1 VTPLYLF
8 DTPGLAALARY
19 VAADTLFAFDLD
31 GTLAPIVEDHTAAQ
45 VAEPVRNTLQR
56 LTRLAKVVVI
66 TGRARKDVEAI
77 LGFEPQLV
85 IGNHG
90 AEWPAH
96 QKSRNWQFVEYCLKW
111 RKQLQDALCCEP
123 GVELEFKGESISLHY
138 RKAPDTGSA
147 LAQIHTAIDQLE
159 PAPRR
164 FGGKFVVNVLP
175 MQALGKG
182 DALGAAMELF
192 GLSRAVFFGDDET
205 DEEVFRLRRADVFGV
220 HIGKDEQTA
229 APYYLNRQSEMLGLL
244 NAIVG
249 MLETHPGD
257 GAAESVD

>member
-1 VTPLYLF
+1 MTPLYLF
-8 DTPGLAALARY
+8 DTPGLATLARY
-19 VAADTLFAFDLD
+19 VATDTLFAFDLD
-31 GTLAPIVEDHTAAQ
+31 GTLAPIVEDHTAAR
-45 VAEPVRNTLQR
+45 VAEPVRSTLQR

-77 LGFEPQLV
+77 LGFEPHLV

-90 AEWPAH
+90 AEWPPDN
-96 QKSRNWQFVEYCLKW
+96 KNRNWQFVEYCLKW
-111 RKQLQDALCCEP
+111 REQLHDALFYEP
-123 GVELEFKGESISLHY
+123 GVEIEFKGESISLHY
-138 RKAPDTGSA
+138 RKAPDADRA
-147 LAQIHTAIDQLE
+147 LERIHAAIDQLE

-182 DALGAAMELF
+182 DALGAAMERF

-205 DEEVFRLRRADVFGV
+205 DEEVFRLQRADVFGV

-229 APYYLNRQSEMLGLL
+229 AAYYLNRQSEMLGLL

-249 MLETHPGD
+249 MLETQPGD
-257 GAAESVD
+257 GAAGSVD